1 MSTVVFSGTATLTLL
16 VLVLYPLVAILIQ
29 SILPDLFAVPAR
41 LSVSLDPFGRVF
53 SNPEVLGALI
63 NTAWL
68 GAAVAC
74 FGTLLGAGM
83 AVLIKRTDLPGR
95 RLFNALVWV
104 TLFTPTYLIAL
115 AWELLFSRGGFI
127 DSAIAPL
134 PDGVIN
140 TIFSPVGLIML
151 LVLRLAPFA
160 YLATSAALHR
170 LGAEYDEAARLVGAP
185 LLQRWLRIN
194 GPLLAPALLAGALI
208 IFAEAISDYGT
219 AATIAQQAGFNLV
232 TYELYAAINS
242 VPVDFALSAALS
254 CLLVA
259 IIAIALL
266 LQTRVLRARSYQVI
280 TGRSRSARQVQLGLW
295 RIPAMA
301 AIGLYFAAALVLPLL
316 ATGGMSC
323 MRNLSGGFVSANL
336 GWDNYRIALNT
347 GGEALLALWRST
359 LLALGAATLVAFL
372 GLAIAFTI
380 ERTRLPGRR
389 LLRLLTTVTLALP
402 GVVLAVGYIF
412 AWNEVWMQNLF
423 GNTPYGTLGLLFVAY
438 CAGSLPFG
446 VRLATGALAQV
457 GTNLLDA
464 GRLAGGGTARLFRG
478 IIVPLL
484 APTLLSTWLLVFT
497 HTLFELPTSQL
508 LQPPGQPPLP
518 ALIVRQFTVYSQ
530 GPATAMTMLAL
541 AVVTVGVLA
550 IVCLARL
557 ARTRWAGA
565 SAVTLTL

>member
-1 MSTVVFSGTATLTLL
+1 VSNVVFSVVVTLTLL

-29 SILPDLFAVPAR
+29 SILPELFAVPAR

-53 SNPEVLGALI
+53 SNPEVLGALV

-74 FGTLLGAGM
+74 FGTLLGAVL
-83 AVLIKRTDLPGR
+83 AVLVKRTDLPGR
-95 RLFNALVWV
+95 RVFNALVWV
-104 TLFTPTYLIAL
+104 ILFTPTYLIAL

-127 DSAIAPL
+127 DSTIAPL

-140 TIFSPVGLIML
+140 TIFSPVGLIIL

-170 LGAEYDEAARLVGAP
+170 LGAEYDEAARLVGAR

-242 VPVDFALSAALS
+242 LPVDFALSAALS
-254 CLLVA
+254 CLLVV
-259 IIAIALL
+259 IIAIAVL

-280 TGRSRSARQVQLGLW
+280 TGRARSARQVQLGAW
-295 RIPAMA
+295 RIPATA

-336 GWDNYRIALNT
+336 GWDNYRIALST

-359 LLALGAATLVAFL
+359 MLALGTATLVAFL

-423 GNTPYGTLGLLFVAY
+423 GNTPYGTLGLLFAAY
-438 CAGSLPFG
+438 IAGSLPFG

-457 GTNLLDA
+457 GTNLIDA
-464 GRLAGGGTARLFRG
+464 GRLAGAGTARLFRG

-557 ARTRWAGA
+557 ARTRWTGA
-565 SAVTLTL
+565 ATGELTL